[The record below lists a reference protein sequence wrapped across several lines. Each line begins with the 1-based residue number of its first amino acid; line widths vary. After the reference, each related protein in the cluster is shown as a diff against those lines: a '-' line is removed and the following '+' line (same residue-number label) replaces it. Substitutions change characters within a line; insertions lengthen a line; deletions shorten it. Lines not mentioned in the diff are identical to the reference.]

1 MWDVSDMMAPE
12 RGRMQRRT
20 LGRRRYQDLK
30 TAFGADGFC
39 ATGMSASDLDDNLQ
53 PFLFTD
59 PEHPFIAFDFFNR
72 SHGFVGIITEF
83 NGWLTV
89 G

>member
-1 MWDVSDMMAPE
+1 
-12 RGRMQRRT
+12 MQRRT

-30 TAFGADGFC
+30 AAFGADGFC
-39 ATGMSASDLDDNLQ
+39 ATAVGASILNHNLQ

-59 PEHPFIAFDFFNR
+59 PEHPFIAFDFLNW
-72 SHGFVGIITEF
+72 SHGFVGIIAEF
-83 NGWLTV
+83 NSWLTV